1 MENRH
6 KRKSWLDSF
15 MGWLLAILQKSFL
28 GRFFTSYNEAND
40 RFIKKTKWKDRESE
54 KHFARFIERNK
65 IIGFVP
71 KITEFLLRIPLRD
84 YGIAMFMT
92 GAVVAGLYPL
102 NDMILFI
109 DITFELFVLGVAVST
124 CALPLMLSSRSIASN
139 ILSSR
144 FFSFILFEFLG
155 LDDGDFRLAA
165 EKPKVSFA
173 TFSFFIGAA
182 LGVGSYFIT
191 PVGTVFLGI
200 GVILAYCT
208 IRTPEVGAI
217 VSVLLVPY
225 VNIYVACSCVGYTFL
240 CYVIKAKLGK
250 RVFRFEY
257 FDLWVSLAVI
267 ALTICGINYA
277 NPLESI
283 KEVALNLVILMSY
296 FLYANLIYSKV
307 WFKRSIVAFTSTS
320 LVTAVIAI
328 GQAVLKYIAG
338 SVEIVGE
345 YFPAD
350 REITSTFGSSTVLA
364 QFMVIAIPFAIVH
377 MISEKKDLSRFVG
390 FLLAAIL
397 ITALVLTDSAM
408 GVFGLLVGALLI
420 FAFYK
425 RMAIYLILIVVVA
438 LPVLYFT
445 LPDWIISAI
454 ASNGPMEGVS
464 IKDELL
470 YLKDSF
476 LAIIEHPFGANLSG
490 LTSMEAYGQA
500 SFDSLPLQ
508 MFANYGA
515 VGVLMFVAMMV
526 MFVRVS
532 LSYSVKAKNAYRRIN
547 GCAGLCSI
555 LALMTV
561 AVFNDVWA
569 DKRVFL
575 LFVMTMALSLAYIK
589 IDRDEEYVTVSY
601 VDITTAT
608 IDIPLRDVYAYSSN
622 QQRKY
627 VHTSK
632 IQKQIK
638 RQQKNKVS
646 EAKEFSNTEELIITR
661 TKYEKDEEQN
671 D

>member
-1 MENRH
+1 LENRH
-6 KRKSWLDSF
+6 KKKSWLDSF
-15 MGWLLAILQKSFL
+15 MAWLLAILQKSFL

-40 RFIKKTKWKDRESE
+40 RFIRKTKWKGRESE
-54 KHFARFIERNK
+54 KHFAKFIEKNRV
-65 IIGFVP
+65 IGVVP

-124 CALPLMLSSRSIASN
+124 CSLPLMFSSRSIASN

-144 FFSFILFEFLG
+144 FFSFILFDFLG
-155 LDDGDFRLAA
+155 LDDENFRLAA
-165 EKPKVSFA
+165 EKPRVSFA

-191 PVGTVFLGI
+191 PAGTVLLGI
-200 GVILAYCT
+200 GLVLAYCT

-217 VSVLLVPY
+217 ISVLLVPY
-225 VNIYVACSCVGYTFL
+225 VNIYVACGCVGYTFL

-267 ALTICGINYA
+267 ALTICGVNYA
-277 NPLESI
+277 NPLESL
-283 KEVALNLVILMSY
+283 EDVAINFVILMAY
-296 FLYANLIYSKV
+296 FLYSNLIYSKV
-307 WFKRSIVAFTSTS
+307 WFKRSIVAFTSSS
-320 LVTAVIAI
+320 LVVALIAI
-328 GQAVLKYIAG
+328 GQAVLRYIAN
-338 SVEIVGE
+338 SVEAVGD

-350 REITSTFGSSTVLA
+350 GEIISTFDNSTVLA
-364 QFMVIAIPFAIVH
+364 QYMVIVIPFAIVH
-377 MISEKKDLSRFVG
+377 MISEKKDFSRFVG

-397 ITALVLTDSAM
+397 VAALVLTDSAM
-408 GVFGLLVGALLI
+408 GLFGLLVGALLI
-420 FAFYK
+420 FAFFK
-425 RMAIYLILIVVVA
+425 RTAIYLIVIVVIA

-445 LPDWIISAI
+445 LPESALSAI
-454 ASNGPMEGVS
+454 SSNGPLEGVS
-464 IKDELL
+464 IKAELL

-476 LAIIEHPFGANLSG
+476 LAVIEHPLGANLNG
-490 LTSMEAYGQA
+490 LTNMEAYGQA
-500 SFDSLPLQ
+500 TFDSLPIQ
-508 MFANYGA
+508 MLASYGVIGA
-515 VGVLMFVAMMV
+515 VAFFAMMV

-555 LALMTV
+555 LALMTL
-561 AVFNDVWA
+561 AVFNNVWA

-608 IDIPLRDVYAYSSN
+608 IDIPLREVYASGN

-632 IQKQIK
+632 IKKQIK
-638 RQQKNKVS
+638 RQQKNKVA

-661 TKYEKDEEQN
+661 TKYDKDEEQ
-671 D
+671 

>member
-1 MENRH
+1 MA
-6 KRKSWLDSF
+6 
-15 MGWLLAILQKSFL
+15 WLLAILQRSFL
-28 GRFFTSYNEAND
+28 GKFFTSYYTANE
-40 RFIKKTKWKDRESE
+40 RFIKKTKRQRRKSE
-54 KHFARFIERNK
+54 RHFARFIEKNR

-71 KITEFLLRIPLRD
+71 KITSFLLRIPLRD

-92 GAVVAGLYPL
+92 GAVVAALYPL

-109 DITFELFVLGVAVST
+109 DITFELFVLGVSVSV
-124 CALPLMLSSRSIASN
+124 CSLPLMFSSRSIAAN

-144 FFSFILFEFLG
+144 IFSFILFDFLG
-155 LDDGDFRLAA
+155 LDDEGFRMAA

-191 PVGTVFLGI
+191 PVGMVFMCVGA
-200 GVILAYCT
+200 VLAYCT

-217 VSVLLVPY
+217 ISVLLVPY
-225 VNIYVACSCVGYTFL
+225 VNIYVACGCVGYTFL
-240 CYVIKAKLGK
+240 CYIVKAKLGK

-257 FDLWVSLAVI
+257 FDLWVTIAVV
-267 ALTICGINYA
+267 ALTVCGFNYA
-277 NPLESI
+277 DPWNSL
-283 KEVALNLVILMSY
+283 KDVVLNFVILMAY

-307 WFKRSIVAFTSTS
+307 WFRRSIVAFTSSS
-320 LVTAVIAI
+320 LVVAIVAI
-328 GQAVLKYIAG
+328 GQAILKYIAG
-338 SVEIVGE
+338 SVEVVGE
-345 YFPAD
+345 YFPPD
-350 REITSTFGSSTVLA
+350 GDIVSTLGSSTVLA

-377 MISEKKDLSRFVG
+377 MISEKKDITRFGG
-390 FLLAAIL
+390 FVMAAIL
-397 ITALVLTDSAM
+397 VAALVLTDSAI
-408 GVFGLLVGALLI
+408 GLFGLLAGALLI

-425 RMAIYLILIVVVA
+425 RTAIYLIIAVLVA

-445 LPDWIISAI
+445 LPDGAISSI
-454 ASNGPMEGVS
+454 ANNGPLEGVS
-464 IKDELL
+464 IKGEII

-476 LAIIEHPFGANLSG
+476 LAIIEHPLGYNLNG
-490 LTSMEAYGQA
+490 MTSIEAYGQA

-508 MFANYGA
+508 MMAGYGVIGISAFAIM
-515 VGVLMFVAMMV
+515 LIMFA
-526 MFVRVS
+526 RVS

-561 AVFNDVWA
+561 GVFNDVWL
-569 DKRVFL
+569 DKRIFL
-575 LFVMTMALSLAYIK
+575 MFVITMALSLAYIK
-589 IDRDEEYVTVSY
+589 IDRDEEAVVTGY

-608 IDIPLRDVYAYSSN
+608 IDIPLRDMGAYVGTR
-622 QQRKY
+622 QRKY

-632 IQKQIK
+632 IQRQIK
-638 RQQKNKVS
+638 RQKKNMVS

-661 TKYEKDEEQN
+661 KKYEEENEQN